1 MEGGGL
7 VQQQSMLAACRFQRN
22 ERCGFYFRLRKSPQQ
37 NEGGFYLHT
46 MLSRDQVA
54 RVLLGLGYAARPDPE
69 DTLPE
74 RHGGAPRLNDPPE
87 RARLVVGEPPSC
99 CQKIRCRHGNARII
113 AACDV
118 LCEELGEIWRACSK
132 SRCNSIPATRWV
144 MLPS

>member
-1 MEGGGL
+1 MPRAGREVVVKGAELEGREQWRGEDW
-7 VQQQSMLAACRFQRN
+7 SSSKACLQRSRFQRN

-74 RHGGAPRLNDPPE
+74 RHGGAPRLNDPPGAQRSKQKE
-87 RARLVVGEPPSC
+87 APLGTGLSC
-99 CQKIRCRHGNARII
+99 NMENFR
-113 AACDV
+113 
-118 LCEELGEIWRACSK
+118 
-132 SRCNSIPATRWV
+132 
-144 MLPS
+144 